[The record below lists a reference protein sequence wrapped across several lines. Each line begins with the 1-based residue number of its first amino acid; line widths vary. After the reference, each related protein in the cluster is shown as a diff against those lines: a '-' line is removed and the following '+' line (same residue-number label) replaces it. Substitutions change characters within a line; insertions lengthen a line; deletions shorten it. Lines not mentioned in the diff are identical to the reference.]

1 MVGDRLS
8 GGDEFSPL
16 WETKAPTG
24 DSLGVGVRA
33 VRIRKYDSH
42 LADFRDDILIKYDLC

>member
-8 GGDEFSPL
+8 GGDEFSLL
-16 WETKAPTG
+16 WETKVSIG

-33 VRIRKYDSH
+33 VRIRKYDFYFV
-42 LADFRDDILIKYDLC
+42 DFRDDILIKYDFC